1 MKDISD
7 TLEYKGKEYKIV
19 FDFNVMQDLQEEYG
33 TFNNWV
39 DKAYGKKSNE
49 PSVKALAFAIMSMV
63 NNAIDEANEDRKPEE
78 QEPYITARVA
88 NRMLTEFAKGKG
100 LSKIVKKIDDLM
112 SESLQGGENSK
123 NE

>member
-7 TLEYKGKEYKIV
+7 TLEYKGKQYKIV

-39 DKAYGKKSNE
+39 EEAYGKKSGE
-49 PSVKALAFAIMSMV
+49 PSVKALSFAIMSMV
-63 NNAIDEANEDRKPEE
+63 NNGIDEANEDRKPEE
-78 QEPYITARVA
+78 QEKYITARTA
-88 NRMLTEFAKGKG
+88 NRMLTEFAKTKG
-100 LSKIVKKIDDLM
+100 LNNVIKQIDGLM
-112 SESLQGGENSK
+112 SDSLQGGKKKK

>member
-33 TFNNWV
+33 TFNDWV
-39 DKAYGKKSNE
+39 DQAYGKKTGE
-49 PSVKALAFAIMSMV
+49 PSIKALAFAIMSMV

-78 QEPYITARVA
+78 QEKYITSRVA
-88 NRMLTEFAKGKG
+88 NRMLSEFAKGKG
-100 LSKIVKKIDDLM
+100 LSNIVKKIDGLM

>member
-7 TLEYKGKEYKIV
+7 TLEYKGKQYKIV

-39 DKAYGKKSNE
+39 EEACGKKSGE
-49 PSVKALAFAIMSMV
+49 PSVKALSFAIMSMV
-63 NNAIDEANEDRKPEE
+63 NNGIDEANEDRKPEE
-78 QEPYITARVA
+78 QEKYITARTA
-88 NRMLTEFAKGKG
+88 NRMLTEFAKTKG
-100 LSKIVKKIDDLM
+100 LNNVIKQIDGLM
-112 SESLQGGENSK
+112 SDSLQGGENSK